1 MPRKLPARKW
11 IQTIGHWA
19 DNSIR
24 GVRHPFYASFKV
36 TNRCQFTCSF
46 CNIWKMDKHDL
57 DTETLVAILQNLG
70 RSSVILTSFEGG
82 EPLLRKDIRILLEEA
97 RRQPFYVMFTTSQRN
112 ITKYPWAEYAQY
124 IDFLEISIDEGHKNL
139 ELFGEP
145 LKEMCGYGMDVTV
158 QTVVRDEDLGAMES
172 KVLEC
177 IDAGARI
184 LLMPAC
190 ELENAIHAYPPFQRF
205 EAEVK
210 RLKKKYPGTIIT
222 PNGYFR
228 RVRMKRGGCQPD
240 NLVINADGTLA
251 YPCRPREEHGIR
263 MDQVDLKTWLATDSA
278 KEKRKEMAGCERQCG
293 WYQYFATPAFSSLRD
308 LPDAIKPYLWSFLGR
323 GPKPRVRKAQAA

>member
-1 MPRKLPARKW
+1 MPRKLPAKKW
-11 IQTIGHWA
+11 IQTFGHWA
-19 DNSIR
+19 DNTVR

-57 DTETLVAILQNLG
+57 DTHALINILRNLG

-82 EPLLRKDIRILLEEA
+82 EPLLRKDIRLLLEEA

-112 ITKYPWAEYAQY
+112 ITAYPWKEYAPL

-139 ELFGEP
+139 ELFGAP
-145 LKEMCGYGMDVTV
+145 LREMCGHGMDVTV
-158 QTVVRDEDLGAMES
+158 QTVVRDEDLAGMEA
-172 KVLEC
+172 KVLASLE
-177 IDAGARI
+177 AGARI
-184 LLMPAC
+184 LLMPAV
-190 ELENAIHAYPPFQRF
+190 ELENSIHAYPPFQRF
-205 EAEVK
+205 ELEVK
-210 RLKKKYPGTIIT
+210 RLKKKYPATIIT

-251 YPCRPREEHGIR
+251 YPCRPREDRGIR
-263 MDQVDLKTWLATDSA
+263 MDSVDLTTWLKSPEARA
-278 KEKRKEMAGCERQCG
+278 ARKTMSGCERQCG

-308 LPDAIKPYLWSFLGR
+308 LPDAIYPYIHSLLGL
-323 GPKPRVRKAQAA
+323 KKVRA